1 MVEALQSPAQA
12 TYWLI
17 SGHVLFLTLNLLGL
31 GCFSYIVV
39 RRLTPLARG
48 QSDIRFDR
56 PLIRLERVAKFWF
69 GQWKHPR
76 YRVAGTI
83 HIFIFAASS
92 CWRLEPSPC

>member
-39 RRLTPLARG
+39 RRLTPLVRG
-48 QSDIRFDR
+48 
-56 PLIRLERVAKFWF
+56 AK
-69 GQWKHPR
+69 R
-76 YRVAGTI
+76 C
-83 HIFIFAASS
+83 S
-92 CWRLEPSPC
+92 L